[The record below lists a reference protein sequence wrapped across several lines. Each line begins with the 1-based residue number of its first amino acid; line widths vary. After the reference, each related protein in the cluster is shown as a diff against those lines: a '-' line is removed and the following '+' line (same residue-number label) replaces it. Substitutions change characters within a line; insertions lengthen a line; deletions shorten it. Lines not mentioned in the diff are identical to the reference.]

1 MLKKTIAALFAA
13 FSIAGL
19 VALKKP
25 QPIKTVIIDAGHGI
39 MKGGGYNGAHGS
51 YSYEDEICLAIS
63 KKLVAQVA
71 KDHPEIRIVET
82 RTGRDIVGLH
92 ERADIAN
99 QNKGDLFIS
108 IHVNAMPPVQHREQI
123 GTETEVYYTKGK
135 KGKKVKHTRKVPKYR
150 YYTTVS
156 QTKGTQTYIWGS
168 HKTEDKEIAIREN
181 AQMFSEENYKEKYND
196 IDPNSPEFIALSAV
210 KTKQYWKRSSRMA
223 DFVEAEFA
231 KAGRVSQGSYQRQK
245 GIWVLQATAMPSV
258 LIETGFIT
266 NKEEEDYLNSAAG
279 QQEMAECISR
289 ALGNYMDW
297 LDKSKTP
304 AGTTIVPAQR
314 PSTAEIAAYLE
325 SIEQHEKGTAKSGR

>member
-1 MLKKTIAALFAA
+1 MLQKTLAALIGVL
-13 FSIAGL
+13 SISGL
-19 VALKKP
+19 LALKKP
-25 QPIKTVIIDAGHGI
+25 QPIKTVIIDAGHGV

-71 KDHPEIRIVET
+71 KDHPNIRVVET
-82 RTGRDIVGLH
+82 RPGREIVGLH

-99 QNKGDLFIS
+99 QNKGDIFIS
-108 IHVNAMPPVQHREQI
+108 IHVNAMPPVQHRELV
-123 GTETEVYYTKGK
+123 GYETETYYTGKGK
-135 KGKKVKHTRKVPKYR
+135 KKKKHTRKVPRYR

-266 NKEEEDYLNSAAG
+266 NREEEDYLNSAAG

-297 LDKSKTP
+297 LDKTKTP
-304 AGTTIVPAQR
+304 AGTTAAPAR
-314 PSTAEIAAYLE
+314 ASSAEIAAYLE
-325 SIEQHEKGTAKSGR
+325 SIEHQEQAARKASR

>member
-1 MLKKTIAALFAA
+1 MLQKTLAALFAL
-13 FSIAGL
+13 FCFAGL
-19 VALKKP
+19 LALKKP
-25 QPIKTVIIDAGHGI
+25 QPIRTVIIDAGHGI

-63 KKLVAQVA
+63 KKLVAQLA
-71 KDHPEIRIVET
+71 KDHPEVRIVET
-82 RTGRDIVGLH
+82 RPGRDIVGLH

-99 QNKGDLFIS
+99 ANKGDLFIS
-108 IHVNAMPPVQHREQI
+108 IHVNAMPPVQHRELA
-123 GTETEVYYTKGK
+123 GYETETYYTGKGK
-135 KGKKVKHTRKVPKYR
+135 KKKKHTRKVPRYH

-223 DFVEAEFA
+223 DFVEAEFS

-266 NKEEEDYLNSAAG
+266 NKEEEDYLNSATG
-279 QQEMAECISR
+279 QQEIAECVSR
-289 ALGNYMDW
+289 ALGNYMEW
-297 LDKSKTP
+297 LDKNKVP
-304 AGTTIVPAQR
+304 AGTTSAPAR
-314 PSTAEIAAYLE
+314 DNSGNSTASFLE
-325 SIEQHEKGTAKSGR
+325 AIEQNEKAATGRGK